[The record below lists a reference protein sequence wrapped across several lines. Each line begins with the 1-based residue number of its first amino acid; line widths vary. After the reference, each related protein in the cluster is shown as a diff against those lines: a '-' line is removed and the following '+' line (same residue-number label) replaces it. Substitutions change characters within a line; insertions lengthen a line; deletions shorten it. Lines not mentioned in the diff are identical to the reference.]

1 MFKDDATVQR
11 LCRERY
17 GIEDMAEVACDPW
30 YYGERFGK
38 SGHTLPSERSN
49 AHRMTLVRKKLPL

>member
-1 MFKDDATVQR
+1 MVTIEDCIEAEVVFKEDATVQR

-30 YYGERFGK
+30 YYGERFG
-38 SGHTLPSERSN
+38 EC
-49 AHRMTLVRKKLPL
+49 